1 MPITHSFDVVII
13 GAGHAGLEAA
23 LAAARLGS
31 RTALITL
38 NLEQLVNIS
47 CNPSIGGLGKSHL
60 VAEID
65 ALGGEQA
72 RLADLSSIQYKILNR
87 SKGMAVWALR
97 AQIDKYLYAR
107 HARKAA
113 EAQTGLQI
121 FQESAADLVMKD
133 GRLSAVV
140 TERGV
145 VFSCKAA
152 VFCTGTFLRGK
163 ITIGE
168 YTHSGG
174 RIGELSCDNLSQSLL
189 KTGLRLRRLKTGTPA
204 RVRRASLDFSRME
217 KEEGDAEPLRFHW
230 KDGLNENSRLP
241 CWLTWTSEETH
252 RIIRENRHRSPLY
265 SGKIEGI
272 GPRYCPSIED
282 KVFRFADKTRH
293 QLYLEPEGLDVEAY
307 YVNGCSSSMPEEL
320 QWEFMRTVPGM
331 ERVEILKPAYAVEYD
346 AIDSTQLTHS
356 LEYKNLAGLF
366 FAGQVN
372 GTSGYEEAAGQ
383 GLIAGINAARS
394 AQGKDPFILPRET
407 SYLGVMVDDL
417 VLQGGNE
424 PYRMFTARSEHRL
437 SLRPDNADRRLTT
450 IGRGLGLV
458 GDIQWKVFKEKNER
472 LERILPNLTSVTMDR
487 AELEKAFS
495 VTTQEPPRYSY
506 LFTRSDLD
514 TAALADTCA
523 RQLGEPVEDVR
534 TLAADL
540 KYRGYVENQR
550 QVVERTRKREETAFP
565 PGFTYEGIPGLK
577 IEAVQKLSALRPATL
592 GHASRIPGVTPA
604 DIQILLHQLGKLSG

>member
-23 LAAARLGS
+23 LASARLGC

-72 RLADLSSIQYKILNR
+72 KLADLSSIQYKILNR

-97 AQIDKYLYAR
+97 SQIDKYLYAR
-107 HARKAA
+107 HARRAA
-113 EAQTGLQI
+113 EGQEGLKL
-121 FQESAADLVMKD
+121 FQDSVADLLMED
-133 GRLSAVV
+133 GRLIGLR

-145 VFSCKAA
+145 VFTCKAA

-174 RIGELSCDNLSQSLL
+174 RIGELSCDTLSESLR

-204 RVRRASLDFSRME
+204 RVHRQSLDFSKME
-217 KEEGDAEPLRFHW
+217 REEGDEEPLRFHW
-230 KDGLNENSRLP
+230 KEGLNRNPRVP
-241 CWLTWTSEETH
+241 CWLTWTHEGTH

-282 KVFRFADKTRH
+282 KVFRFAEKARH

-320 QWEFMRTVPGM
+320 QWEFMKTVPGM
-331 ERVEILKPAYAVEYD
+331 EGVEILKPAYAVEYD
-346 AIDSTQLTHS
+346 SIDSTQLTHA
-356 LEYKNLAGLF
+356 LEYKNLPGLF

-383 GLIAGINAARS
+383 GLLAGINAARR
-394 AQGKDPFILPRET
+394 ARGLGDFTLPRAT

-417 VLQGGNE
+417 VLQGGDE

-437 SLRPDNADRRLTT
+437 SLRPDNADRRLTA
-450 IGRGLGLV
+450 IGRELGLV
-458 GDIQWKVFKEKNER
+458 PDDQWAAFKAKEGR
-472 LERILPNLTSVTMDR
+472 LERILPKLRSESMAPSD
-487 AELEKAFS
+487 LERAFS
-495 VTTQEPPRYSY
+495 VRTAESARYAY

-514 TAALADTCA
+514 TAALAAVCA
-523 RQLGEPVEDVR
+523 RELDEREEDVR

-540 KYRGYVENQR
+540 KYHGYVENQR

-565 PGFTYEGIPGLK
+565 PAFAFEGIPGLK
-577 IEAVQKLSALRPATL
+577 VEAVQNLTRVKPATL
-592 GHASRIPGVTPA
+592 GQASRIPGVTPA
-604 DIQILLHQLGKLSG
+604 DIQILLHHLGKREG